1 MKHYSVGINW
11 DEIEH
16 RYITGTESYNSLSC
30 VYNIPIRLIGRH
42 AKENEWVK
50 KRKEYRLA
58 VKTKAQAVCEKSAVE
73 SLKELGA
80 VASKAVSSM
89 SEYFDAEGMTY
100 EPNEFR
106 QLTGALKDLT
116 NVLRDIYDITES
128 KAEDSN
134 TVKIDVVLP
143 EGMSDY
149 GC

>member
-1 MKHYSVGINW
+1 MNRDYSNINW
-11 DEIEH
+11 VEIEH
-16 RYITGTESYNSLSC
+16 RYVTGNESYKALGDI
-30 VYNIPIRLIGRH
+30 YNINHTQMANKGKAL
-42 AKENEWVK
+42 EWVK
-50 KRKEYRLA
+50 KRAEYRRS
-58 VKTKAQAVCEKSAVE
+58 VINKAQAACEKSAVE
-73 SLKELGA
+73 SLKELGT

>member
-1 MKHYSVGINW
+1 MKHYSVSINW
-11 DEIEH
+11 DELEH
-16 RYITGTESYNSLSC
+16 RYITGNESYKALAHI
-30 VYNIPIRLIGRH
+30 YNISAQLLGVH
-42 AKENEWVK
+42 ARKNEWVK

-58 VKTKAQAVCEKSAVE
+58 VKTKAQAACEKSAVE
-73 SLKELGA
+73 SLKELGT

-89 SEYFDAEGMTY
+89 FEYFDAEGMTY